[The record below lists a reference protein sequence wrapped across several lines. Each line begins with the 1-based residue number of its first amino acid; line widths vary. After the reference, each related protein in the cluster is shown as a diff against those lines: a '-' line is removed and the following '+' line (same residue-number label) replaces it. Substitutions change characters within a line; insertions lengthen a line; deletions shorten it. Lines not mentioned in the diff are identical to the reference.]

1 MVVKLDPIA
10 YKKLSLIKQ
19 MYQRAA
25 ILSNRKHSIIDKII
39 ALIVFDLTV
48 ETALKV
54 VVNSLDSSSMP
65 DNSFQK
71 LIDQAIGLLRKKK
84 IMVPTTV
91 YIKFVHLL
99 RNDTQHKAKYPNES
113 DLEECRVHVRDFLK
127 TLVSNVYDTDFDT
140 ISQTNWI
147 KNKTIKQKLTD
158 AEKHLQSG
166 DYKKTAELANEGLYA
181 AVEYAGR
188 LYVGSPMD
196 LRFTKIA
203 VEDDGVVRED
213 KDITDAL
220 QRIQNTV
227 RHLALGL
234 NYYDQIK
241 FNKIAGFVTS
251 VYPFDN
257 YSISKMKENI
267 EKDEAEFVLSFAI
280 DSIIQI
286 ENHVGGVFVYSDLRD
301 DMRLDS

>member
-1 MVVKLDPIA
+1 MVVELDPIA

-19 MYQRAA
+19 MYQKAT
-25 ILSNRKHSIIDKII
+25 ILSNRKHSIIDKIM

-54 VVNSLDSSSMP
+54 VANSLDSSSMP
-65 DNSFQK
+65 DNSFQG
-71 LIDQAIGLLRKKK
+71 LIDQADRLLGKKK
-84 IMVPTTV
+84 IVIPPTN
-91 YIKFVHLL
+91 YIKFVHSL

-166 DYKKTAELANEGLYA
+166 DYKKTAELANAGLYT
-181 AVEYAGR
+181 AVRHAGH
-188 LYVGSPMD
+188 LYVGSPLD
-196 LRFTKIA
+196 LWSTKIA
-203 VEDDGVVRED
+203 VVDDDVVRGD
-213 KDITDAL
+213 KDITDVL

-241 FNKIAGFVTS
+241 FNKIAGFVTFF
-251 VYPFDN
+251 YPPDK
-257 YSISKMKENI
+257 YSINKMKENI

-280 DSIIQI
+280 DSIVQI
-286 ENHVGGVFVYSDLRD
+286 ENHVDGVFV
-301 DMRLDS
+301 